1 MCADTEWYGR
11 SGMPGV
17 DMCGCAVDCQE
28 DRCCDCGI
36 GGCLVKEVFSCLMVL

>member
-17 DMCGCAVDCQE
+17 DMCGCAVDGKE

-36 GGCLVKEVFSCLMVL
+36 GGWFMTGVGGEDEG